1 MHHNFFNDY
10 SINLEYN
17 LYLLKLRLSIFLY
30 ERWTTWLR
38 IVLRDRSQIYWFGV
52 MARNGKMF
60 SVKEALIDTQHATF
74 HQHMEKV
81 RHNQALLL
89 VET

>member
-1 MHHNFFNDY
+1 
-10 SINLEYN
+10 
-17 LYLLKLRLSIFLY
+17 
-30 ERWTTWLR
+30 
-38 IVLRDRSQIYWFGV
+38 
-52 MARNGKMF
+52 MARNRKMF

-89 VET
+89 VETKTECEGKWILDLNSSGG